1 MYIAR
6 YIWLKQGLTSRQVS
20 QKLFLYGLAAVL
32 LLMVVSGRIPWL
44 VGVVGAAVAVIGR
57 LLPLL
62 RFVPIFNN
70 FFRRFQHNQ
79 SARSGAGGQTS
90 SVQSRYLYMILH
102 LDTGD
107 MDGEIL
113 LGSLQGRKL
122 SEVPVERLIE
132 LLGEFSDDQDSL
144 ALLQTYLDRMHSHWR
159 ERADSSRYGAHHNNN
174 SVDSVAQMNAQ
185 EAYDILGL
193 ETGASKEQIVA
204 AHRRLIQKLHPDR
217 GGSGYLAAK
226 INKAKDYLL
235 KLT

>member
-159 ERADSSRYGAHHNNN
+159 ERA
-174 SVDSVAQMNAQ
+174 AQ
-185 EAYDILGL
+185 
-193 ETGASKEQIVA
+193 
-204 AHRRLIQKLHPDR
+204 
-217 GGSGYLAAK
+217 
-226 INKAKDYLL
+226 
-235 KLT
+235 